1 LLQKALN
8 ELKEKL
14 KGSRFGLIGV
24 GNIFRG
30 DDGAGPRLIEKL
42 TGAVSFPVIDASE
55 VPENYSG
62 WILKS
67 DLKRIVFVDAVE
79 FGGVPGEVRLIPVEQ
94 LMISASS
101 THRMSLHF
109 MVWYLKENWDGE
121 ALLLA
126 IQPASLELTDKLSN
140 EVQVAVEELTE
151 FFIDLDTGLSSQ

>member
-1 LLQKALN
+1 MKKALN

-42 TGAVSFPVIDASE
+42 TGKVKFPVIDASE

-121 ALLLA
+121 VLLLA
-126 IQPASLELTDKLSN
+126 VQPASLELTDALSD
-140 EVQVAVEELTE
+140 EVENAVEKLAK
-151 FFIDLDTGLSSQ
+151 FFEDLDSGIHSS

>member
-1 LLQKALN
+1 MQKALN

-14 KGSRFGLIGV
+14 RSVRFGLIGV

-42 TGAVSFPVIDASE
+42 TGVVSFPVIDASE

-67 DLKRIVFVDAVE
+67 DLKRIVLVDAVE

-121 ALLLA
+121 SLLLA
-126 IQPASLELTDKLSN
+126 IQPASLELSDTLS
-140 EVQVAVEELTE
+140 EKVQGAVEELAE
-151 FFIDLDTGLSSQ
+151 FFKSLDTGTSSK